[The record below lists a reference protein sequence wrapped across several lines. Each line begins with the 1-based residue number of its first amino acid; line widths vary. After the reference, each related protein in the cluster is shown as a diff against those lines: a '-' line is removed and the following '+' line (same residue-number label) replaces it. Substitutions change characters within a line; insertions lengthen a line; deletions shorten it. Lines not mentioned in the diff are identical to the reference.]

1 MKRMTKVLSVLLA
14 LVMVFGI
21 LPLTAFAGNGPRDH
35 AGSIGFMQP
44 EGDWDEAYPYQIKVY
59 DQGYE
64 VETAEGVAYDKASNT
79 LTLTNFTAPMF
90 LNIVS
95 MGDDFKIKLV
105 GTNKLDSIYIS
116 DGQENGCSV
125 AFIGNGNLTLNE
137 DRDEEFA
144 IKVAPQGGSRPKVT
158 FGSDV
163 YMKLWASGGQT
174 GGIACVEQALDDD
187 NNTPVFVFENGQA
200 VNVQQNDSLSFI
212 GDVEGYVLYDHGEGW
227 YQGKMITNPADP
239 DGIYTY
245 SENCEYNEET
255 GDYEPTEFVV
265 QRYNEIVPGA
275 YKQDWE
281 YNGARFKTEEELF
294 ANYPPITEERLDDYP
309 STLYNRIGRI
319 AWSPMSWLYE
329 DEHGTLYVKSD
340 VYNPDTDEY
349 EDMACTYEEIP
360 ELPGRYVA
368 TPAEGVSLDDLTA
381 TDDYISTYTLG
392 DDGNPGHCGSI
403 LDVETPE
410 GYCYTVS
417 YTEHQFE
424 DPSENYSSWDVH
436 QFVYSSEYDFWFQ
449 DYSFNG
455 GDGDIQIAPAD
466 WEDEN
471 SELSQDW
478 NHLLYEYREF
488 PVELVSQYGVENFW
502 GSLCENNDGDRIAIY
517 RGSDLNDP
525 ENPIFTFE
533 EADSGVLIFTENDE
547 ISREGYSVL
556 DAAEVIEG
564 VHDYFI
570 FGESLTVVPKN
581 PVQLDSIVNQN
592 KSIKFSWKAFPGA
605 QYYRIYRKAGNETT
619 WKQLY
624 RAPASTLSLTDSDVK
639 SGTTYTY
646 TVRAESGGILSKYN
660 ATGKSIVYLD
670 RTTTSVKN
678 AKGGVNVTY
687 GKVAGA
693 KNYRIYRKTGSGS
706 YSVIGT
712 ATGTSYTDTSAKSGT
727 SYKYAVRACNGNS
740 MGTYTEATIVRLQ
753 NPSFKLA
760 TTKNGVKVTI
770 TKVTGAA
777 GYIIY
782 RKEGSGKYSQIGKTT
797 STSFVDK
804 KAASG
809 KDYIYAVKAYKGGD
823 QSAYNEAKI
832 LYMASPNVKAVN
844 TKAGPKLTW
853 KKVGG
858 ATRYEVYRKT
868 GSGSYKKIGNTKSS
882 VTTYKDM
889 TAKKGTIYVY
899 AVKAYK
905 GRAKSAYKEVKIKCS
920 K

>member
-1 MKRMTKVLSVLLA
+1 MKKMTKVLSVLLA
-14 LVMVFGI
+14 LVMVLGI
-21 LPLTAFAGNGPRDH
+21 LPLTAFAGNGPRDN
-35 AGSIGFMQP
+35 AGLIAFMQH
-44 EGDWDEAYPYQIKVY
+44 EYDWDEAYPYQIIAY
-59 DQGYE
+59 DRGYE
-64 VETAEGVAYDKASNT
+64 VEPYEGVTYDKASNT
-79 LTLTNFTAPMF
+79 LTLTNCTLPMM

-163 YMKLWASGGQT
+163 YMKLYACAGES

-187 NNTPVFVFENGQA
+187 NNAPVFVFENGQA
-200 VNVQQNDSLSFI
+200 VDVQESDSLSFT
-212 GDVEGYVLYDHGEGW
+212 GDVEGYLIYDHGEGW
-227 YQGKMITNPADP
+227 YLGKMISNPADP

-245 SENCEYNEET
+245 TENSTYNEQT
-255 GDYEPTEFVV
+255 GEWEPSEYMV
-265 QRYNEIVPGA
+265 QKYDEIIPGA
-275 YKQDWE
+275 YAQDWE
-281 YNGARFKTEEELF
+281 YNGARFNTEEELL
-294 ANYPPITEERLDDYP
+294 AKYPLVITEQPNDQADMLPNRC
-309 STLYNRIGRI
+309 NRISHDSHADI
-319 AWSPMSWLYE
+319 WVDQLDNHYALA
-329 DEHGTLYVKSD
+329 YVFDS
-340 VYNPDTDEY
+340 NIGEY
-349 EDMACTYEEIP
+349 AHCFCTYDEIAEMPGEYVFTYYSAATEEMY
-360 ELPGRYVA
+360 ETLA
-368 TPAEGVSLDDLTA
+368 S
-381 TDDYISTYTLG
+381 TDDYVQGYGLG
-392 DDGNPGHCGSI
+392 N
-403 LDVETPE
+403 VEAEGPTTE
-410 GYCYTVS
+410 GYIVDTDLASETVMYTATPLTA
-417 YTEHQFE
+417 YGENNEIEFE
-424 DPSENYSSWDVH
+424 GWVVNRHIYGAD
-436 QFVYSSEYDFWFQ
+436 YDIWFQ
-449 DYSFNG
+449 DYTF
-455 GDGDIQIAPAD
+455 GDDHGDLRFSYEE
-466 WEDEN
+466 WET
-471 SELSQDW
+471 SEW
-478 NHLLYEYREF
+478 NNLVYSSSER
-488 PVELVSQYGVENFW
+488 PVELKSQYGVENFY
-502 GSLCENNDGDRIAIY
+502 GSLCENNDGDQIAIY
-517 RGSDLNDP
+517 RWSDLNDP

-533 EADSGVLIFTENDE
+533 EADSGVLIFTETDE

-570 FGESLTVVPKN
+570 FGDSLTVVPKN

-592 KSIKFSWKAFPGA
+592 GSIKFSWKAFPGA

-660 ATGKSIVYLD
+660 ATGKSIVYLA

-693 KNYRIYRKTGSGS
+693 KNYKIYRKTGSGS
-706 YSVIGT
+706 YSVIAT
-712 ATGTSYTDTSAKSGT
+712 TTGTSYTDTSAKSGT
-727 SYKYAVRACNGNS
+727 AYKYAVRACNGNS
-740 MGTYTEATIVRLQ
+740 MGTYTEAGIVRLK
-753 NPSFKLA
+753 NPAFKLA
-760 TTKNGVKVTI
+760 TTKDGVKVTI
-770 TKVTGAA
+770 TKVTGAT

-782 RKEGSGKYSQIGKTT
+782 RKEGSGKYSQVGKTT
-797 STSFVDK
+797 STTFVDK

-809 KDYIYAVKAYKGGD
+809 RNYTYAVKAYKGGD

-832 LYMASPNVKAVN
+832 TYMASPTVKAVN

-853 KKVGG
+853 NKVGG
-858 ATRYEVYRKT
+858 ATGYEVYRKT
-868 GSGSYKKIGNTKSS
+868 GSGSYRKIGTTKSS
-882 VTTYKDM
+882 VATYTDK
-889 TAKKGTIYVY
+889 TAKKGTTYVY

-905 GRAKSAYKEVKIKCS
+905 GSAKSAYKEVKIRCS
-920 K
+920 R